1 MILDNKNEVKKLAN
15 VKDLIGVQYEP
26 YTIEVEK
33 GKVREFAEAIGEDN
47 PIYYDLEA
55 AKKEGFAGIPITL
68 TFLTSVD
75 FWGGPSFED
84 KVKKLQINPV
94 KVLHG
99 EQEYE
104 YIGDIYA
111 GDVLTAE
118 SKVVDVVVKKG
129 SAGGMNLITTEN
141 QYTNQSGELVAKSKG
156 VTIEQH

>member
-1 MILDNKNEVKKLAN
+1 MAN

-26 YTIEVEK
+26 YTMEIEK

-47 PIYYDLEA
+47 PIYYDLES
-55 AKKEGFAGIPITL
+55 AKKEGFKGIPIPL

-75 FWGGPSFED
+75 FWAGPSFEE

-104 YIGDIYA
+104 FIGDIYV
-111 GDVLTAE
+111 GDVLSVE
-118 SKVVDVVVKKG
+118 SKVVDVVVKQG
-129 SAGGMNLITTEN
+129 SSGGMNLITTEN
-141 QYTNQSGELVAKSKG
+141 KYFNLNGELVAKSKG
-156 VTIEQH
+156 VTIERH